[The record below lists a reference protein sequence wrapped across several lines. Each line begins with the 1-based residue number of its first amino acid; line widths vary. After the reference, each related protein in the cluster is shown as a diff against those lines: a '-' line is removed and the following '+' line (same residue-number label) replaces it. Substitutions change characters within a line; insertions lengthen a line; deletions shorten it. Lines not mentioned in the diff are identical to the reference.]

1 MFIFLVS
8 TEVLKEIPLDA
19 ERASHII
26 SWVFIYKTRG
36 KYLKSISDIQ
46 FQIDTMFWFLLQS
59 EISFYNK
66 LLVAQL
72 FSGLEAFTYWKAGRQ
87 LFNKW
92 TYA

>member
-26 SWVFIYKTRG
+26 SWVFIYKMRG

-46 FQIDTMFWFLLQS
+46 LQIDTMF
-59 EISFYNK
+59 
-66 LLVAQL
+66 
-72 FSGLEAFTYWKAGRQ
+72 
-87 LFNKW
+87 
-92 TYA
+92 